1 MTAALT
7 TRTCSVFLE
16 RPKVTGGLQLLSQA
30 SALLRRGETRGDSP
44 KPAPKPLCF
53 SFSRPPAPH
62 CYFCLKVLGWQWLKL
77 ETHSVWNQ
85 WVVLMCS
92 QSFPCCDV
100 KIQGQRSY
108 PTINLSYSTLHH
120 KLIEKCGGGEGGNEL
135 YKARGSYVRNP
146 FNSYRFPKLNNSK
159 NV

>member
-1 MTAALT
+1 MQGGTGHATKKGPVLLGGRQKGLTAAGSLEFVQPCSSRTANWPNETAQPAARRNVTLGLSAEIGRRDGVKMTAALT

-30 SALLRRGETRGDSP
+30 SALLRREETRGDSP

-77 ETHSVWNQ
+77 ETHSVWN
-85 WVVLMCS
+85 
-92 QSFPCCDV
+92 
-100 KIQGQRSY
+100 
-108 PTINLSYSTLHH
+108 
-120 KLIEKCGGGEGGNEL
+120 
-135 YKARGSYVRNP
+135 
-146 FNSYRFPKLNNSK
+146 
-159 NV
+159 